1 MKQQLIRFDWALK
14 RLLRNK
20 ANFDILEGFLSELLK
35 EDIVI
40 NQILES
46 EGNKADAKD
55 KFNRVDILVENSRK
69 EFLIIEIQND
79 TEYDYLQ
86 RLIYGT
92 SKVITDNMYQGM
104 SYSQIKKVISISI
117 VYFDLGQGDDY
128 VYLGKTNFIGL
139 HTKDVLRLSEAQIKL
154 YGEKQVY
161 QLFPEY
167 YLIKVNQFNDVAK
180 DTLDEWIYFLKKEEI
195 KSEFKAKGI
204 QKAKEE
210 FDVMK
215 LSEQERKAYQEYL
228 ESLNYQASMYES
240 TYKLGKIEATA
251 EAIKKLLFAN
261 VLTVEQIA
269 TVFDVSTEYVLKIK
283 SQSEDKT

>member
-46 EGNKADAKD
+46 ESNKADSQD
-55 KFNRVDILVENSRK
+55 KFNRVDMLVENSKK
-69 EFLIIEIQND
+69 ELLIIEIQND
-79 TEYDYLQ
+79 TEFDYLQ

-92 SKVITDNMYQGM
+92 SKVIVENMYKGM
-104 SYSQIKKVISISI
+104 SYSEIKKVISISI
-117 VYFDLGQGDDY
+117 VYFDLGQGSDY
-128 VYLGKTNFIGL
+128 VYIGSTNFVGL
-139 HTKDVLRLSEAQIKL
+139 HHKDILHLSEAQVKL
-154 YGEKQVY
+154 YGEKQVH

-167 YLIKVNQFNDVAK
+167 YLIKVNQFNDIAK

-215 LSEQERKAYQEYL
+215 LSEEDRTAYQQYL

-240 TYKLGKIEATA
+240 TYKLGKIEATT
-251 EAIKKLLFAN
+251 EAIKKLLLAD
-261 VLTVEQIA
+261 VLTIEQIA
-269 TVFDVSTEYVLKIK
+269 VIFDVPIAYILKIK
-283 SQSEDKT
+283 NQLADQT

>member
-46 EGNKADAKD
+46 EGNKADAQD
-55 KFNRVDILVENSRK
+55 KFNRVDILVENSNK
-69 EFLIIEIQND
+69 ELLIIEIQND
-79 TEYDYLQ
+79 TEFDYLQ
-86 RLIYGT
+86 RLVYGT
-92 SKVITDNMYQGM
+92 SKVIIENMYKGM
-104 SYSQIKKVISISI
+104 SYAEIKKVISISI
-117 VYFDLGQGDDY
+117 VYFDLGQGNDY
-128 VYLGKTNFIGL
+128 VYVGNTSFVGL
-139 HTKDVLRLSEAQIKL
+139 HTKDVLKLSQAQVNL
-154 YGEKQVY
+154 YGEKQIY

-167 YLIKVNQFNDVAK
+167 YLIKVNQFNEVAK

-195 KSEFKAKGI
+195 KPEFKAKGI
-204 QKAKEE
+204 QKAKQE

-215 LSEQERKAYQEYL
+215 LSDQERKAYTQYL

-240 TYKLGKIEATA
+240 TYKLGKIDANI
-251 EAIKKLLFAN
+251 EAIKRLLLAN
-261 VLTVEQIA
+261 ILTIEQIA
-269 TVFDVSTEYVLKIK
+269 STFEVTPEYVLKIK
-283 SQSEDKT
+283 KQLES